1 MKQVEQIAQR
11 IRELRGIMDIPKEK
25 IAEVIGVDVAEYEA
39 YESGGTDIS
48 VGKLYAIAGVLEVD
62 PTVLLTGDSPR
73 MVDYT
78 VVRQGNGVE
87 VQRHPGYRFTN
98 LAYNFVGRQMEPMI
112 VSLDPADTRPEL
124 LTHGGQEF
132 NYVLEGKV
140 AVTLGNREHILEA
153 GDSIYFNPKIPHGQH
168 AAGDKPARF
177 MTIINEIAIDKK

>member
-25 IAEVIGVDVAEYEA
+25 IADVIGVDVAEYEA

-48 VGKLYAIAGVLEVD
+48 VGKLYAIAGALDVD
-62 PTVLLTGDSPR
+62 PTVLLTGEAPR

-78 VVRQGNGVE
+78 IVRQGRGVA

-112 VSLDPADTRPEL
+112 VSLDPADSRPEL
-124 LTHGGQEF
+124 LRHDGQEF
-132 NYVLEGKV
+132 NYVLEGTV
-140 AVTLGNREHILEA
+140 AVTLGDREHILEA
-153 GDSIYFNPKIPHGQH
+153 GDSIYFNPRIPHGQH
-168 AAGDKPARF
+168 AVGDRPAKF
-177 MTIINEIAIDKK
+177 MTIINEIAIEK

>member
-25 IAEVIGVDVAEYEA
+25 IADVIGVDVAEYEA

-48 VGKLYAIAGVLEVD
+48 VGKLYAIAGALDVD
-62 PTVLLTGDSPR
+62 PTVLLTGEAPR

-78 VVRQGNGVE
+78 IVRQGRGVA

-112 VSLDPADTRPEL
+112 VSHE
-124 LTHGGQEF
+124 ES
-132 NYVLEGKV
+132 N
-140 AVTLGNREHILEA
+140 
-153 GDSIYFNPKIPHGQH
+153 S
-168 AAGDKPARF
+168 
-177 MTIINEIAIDKK
+177 